1 MPEMENIVF
10 EYDYYTP
17 EQFRQYFYELK
28 EEMET
33 NNRIDARI
41 RNAERKRKAAI
52 ERERRAYFQNQKLF
66 GALYSFIVLVMTAI
80 VGNICIAVLAVPG
93 IAMMFTREMVLV
105 NNYYREIKEIER
117 KKGKDAYKSTVL

>member
-28 EEMET
+28 EEVET

-41 RNAERKRKAAI
+41 RNAERKRKAVI
-52 ERERRAYFQNQKLF
+52 DREKRAYFQNQKLL
-66 GALYSFIVLVMTAI
+66 GAFYSLIVLLMTAI
-80 VGNICIAVLAVPG
+80 VGNICISVLAVPG
-93 IAMMFTREMVLV
+93 VVMMLTKEMVII
-105 NNYYREIKEIER
+105 NDYYREIKEIER
-117 KKGKDAYKSTVL
+117 KRGNRCV